1 MSADRDEWRS
11 DDDASVPRGPNP
23 PSRDDGDDRRSS
35 GLWRARRAIVRRQLR
50 SLRSEKTILLAIAIQ
65 LFIAAFS
72 SFLVVGLVSMYE
84 PDSVD
89 GYEADVAV
97 TGSDTDELIAVA
109 DQQGGIDPRFYDDR
123 AAAHHAFDEGWVD
136 AVLDANRDDD
146 GRLVVSVTA
155 PDGGLET
162 TLLVVQIR
170 ETLETIEHV
179 ERIENEDS
187 FEEPPLAVPGETD
200 ASPYAEFTYT
210 VLLPLL
216 LFLPAFISGSIV
228 VDSLVEE
235 RQRGTLELLRVAPV
249 SFVDVVDAK
258 LAATAALAPI
268 QAIAWLALLAFNG
281 TGIANPFAL
290 LVLVSA
296 LAVLVVGVGGAVA
309 LTAPDRR
316 QAQLLYSTGI
326 VGALVVSTVLPEH
339 PANTVAKFAIGSATT
354 VTWLSLALY
363 CLLAAVAFGA
373 VRVVLAR
380 VDHDSL

>member
-1 MSADRDEWRS
+1 
-11 DDDASVPRGPNP
+11 
-23 PSRDDGDDRRSS
+23 
-35 GLWRARRAIVRRQLR
+35 
-50 SLRSEKTILLAIAIQ
+50 
-65 LFIAAFS
+65 
-72 SFLVVGLVSMYE
+72 MYE

-97 TGSDTDELIAVA
+97 TGSDTDELLAVA

-179 ERIENEDS
+179 ERIENADS
-187 FEEPPLAVPGETD
+187 FEEPPLSVPGRRT
-200 ASPYAEFTYT
+200 
-210 VLLPLL
+210 
-216 LFLPAFISGSIV
+216 PALRRV
-228 VDSLVEE
+228 HLH
-235 RQRGTLELLRVAPV
+235 RVAAAVVVPAGVHQRFDRRRLARRGAPAWHPRVASRLPV
-249 SFVDVVDAK
+249 SFGDVVDAK